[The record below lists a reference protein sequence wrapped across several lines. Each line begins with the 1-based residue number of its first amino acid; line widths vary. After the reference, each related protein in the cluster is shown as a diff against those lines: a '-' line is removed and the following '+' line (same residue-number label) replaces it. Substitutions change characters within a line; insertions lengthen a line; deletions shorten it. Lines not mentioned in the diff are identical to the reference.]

1 MILWPPSFSIA
12 TGSIDCKSRMRRST
26 FFVLLLAAA
35 RMALALDPA
44 LAITQF
50 VHTSWTERDGA
61 PNNVRALAQTRDG
74 YLWMGTTAACFGS
87 TAFASR
93 PLSLQREKL
102 CRRRES
108 WDCLRLATAR
118 FGLFGPQDL

>member
-1 MILWPPSFSIA
+1 MILRPPFFSIA
-12 TGSIDCKSRMRRST
+12 TGSIDFKSRMRGST
-26 FFVLLLAAA
+26 FFVLLLAAT

-74 YLWMGTTAACFGS
+74 YLWMGTTAGLFRFDGVRF
-87 TAFASR
+87 TAFEPAAGEALPTTR
-93 PLSLQREKL
+93 IL
-102 CRRRES
+102 
-108 WDCLRLATAR
+108 
-118 FGLFGPQDL
+118 GLLTTRDGALWIVWAADP